1 MTTDMPT
8 DIPTD
13 MPTSLQQNFMLVSGL
28 FLATV
33 ITAFSSIGIARAA
46 EVAKIGDFEM
56 HSIAVPTTELS
67 PEAAKEY
74 NVTPAAG
81 RGLLTVALIK
91 KGHHGEAS
99 SVAGQVYAGAVTQ
112 GNRLFSIPIREV
124 HHADQVYYLG
134 EFRVEAPD
142 TLRFLVNA
150 NVLGKPMK
158 VEFSQIF
165 SVAN

>member
-1 MTTDMPT
+1 
-8 DIPTD
+8 
-13 MPTSLQQNFMLVSGL
+13 MPTSLQQKSSPVSVIAA
-28 FLATV
+28 FFIVCIAPFAATGS
-33 ITAFSSIGIARAA
+33 AHAA
-46 EVAKIGDFEM
+46 EVAKIGDLEM

-74 NVTPAAG
+74 NVTPTAG